1 MKPERW
7 RIDIFGLGA
16 GEDSWES
23 LGEQGGQTSK
33 SEKKST
39 LNIHWKEW
47 CWSWSSNTLATWCEK
62 PTHWKRRWYWERL
75 KANGE
80 GGAEDEMVT
89 CITDSVDTNL
99 SKFRAIMKDREDCS
113 AAVLGVPK
121 SWTQLSDKNNKIS
134 DEHIFT
140 TVISHWWTNPSSLCN
155 DLLCLLL
162 QFFIL
167 I

>member
-1 MKPERW
+1 MYRCERSTIMKPERW

-89 CITDSVDTNL
+89 CTTDSVDTNL
-99 SKFRAIMKDREDCS
+99 SKFRGIMKDREDWH
-113 AAVLGVPK
+113 AAVHGVAK
-121 SWTQLSDKNNKIS
+121 SRMWLSD
-134 DEHIFT
+134 
-140 TVISHWWTNPSSLCN
+140 WTRTQVWRVGSSSLTMNWAWAFCTGKAES
-155 DLLCLLL
+155 
-162 QFFIL
+162 
-167 I
+167 